1 MAATKKKPSLDS
13 PFTRT
18 TSPTPLAQGANEIE
32 VPEEGRTVPTSVG
45 LKQSEIDLLDEIA
58 NRHEIARNAVMRYA
72 VRLFL
77 KDYLN
82 GRIALAEDVET
93 PPVPKKKLNMP

>member
-1 MAATKKKPSLDS
+1 MAAAKKKPALES

-18 TSPTPLAQGANEIE
+18 DPPTPPVNPANEIE
-32 VPEEGRTVPTSVG
+32 VPEDGRTVPTSVG

-58 NRHEIARNAVMRYA
+58 ERHEIARNAVMRYA

-82 GRIALAEDVET
+82 GRISLAEDVEV
-93 PPVPKKKLNMP
+93 PPPPKKKLNMP